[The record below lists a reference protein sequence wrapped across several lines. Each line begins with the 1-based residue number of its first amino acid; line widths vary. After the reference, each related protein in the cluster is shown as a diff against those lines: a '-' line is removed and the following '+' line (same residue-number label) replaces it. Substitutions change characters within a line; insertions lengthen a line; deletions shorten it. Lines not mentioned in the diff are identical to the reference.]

1 MGQESAEVQYPAP
14 EVKLR
19 KCHAGKTLSWY
30 RGRHTEGSVSKHKG
44 KERRDDA
51 RELDI
56 PWLLSG
62 RNRS

>member
-1 MGQESAEVQYPAP
+1 MEQESAEVQYPAP

-19 KCHAGKTLSWY
+19 KFQAGKTSSWY

-44 KERRDDA
+44 EERRVDA
-51 RELDI
+51 RVLDS
-56 PWLLSG
+56 PWLLRG